1 LSINASVRYALAAPF
16 SPLYAAKKRWLE
28 AAPQWESLG
37 IAQADM
43 RRKTYVVPETGAVC
57 ITVSKCANT
66 TLKFMLGPAEMTV
79 PRHVH
84 GRDHLLTRLIDRGL
98 TLNDLLDGSHKVFTF
113 ARHPVS
119 RFWSGYFTMV
129 ESSKRGGRF
138 KARIRADIASAMN
151 VPIDARFP
159 PELVLEYIGATPPID
174 IDEHLRP
181 QWSCT
186 GIEKLVHVIGGGLAG
201 SEAAWQIAGAAC
213 RCPARDAAATQMTAA
228 HKTGRLA
235 ELVCSNSFRSDDAGP
250 TPSGS
255 CTRSCAEPAR
265 SSCAGDANQVP
276 AGGALAVDRDGFSD
290 RRDRSPRRH
299 PLIAIERGE
308 SPACRPTI
316 GTARSS
322 PPGRSPRPRSP
333 DAIARSPA
341 RTRSPSSTRSR
352 RSSISIRS
360 TWTSPGSSRATT
372 SPGPAAPAPTTS
384 TAR

>member
-186 GIEKLVHVIGGGLAG
+186 GIEKLPINFVGRVETMGDDVLKLLEMGYLDRHQAERYRHLNQ
-201 SEAAWQIAGAAC
+201 SEKREI
-213 RCPARDAAATQMTAA
+213 PDKARI
-228 HKTGRLA
+228 
-235 ELVCSNSFRSDDAGP
+235 
-250 TPSGS
+250 
-255 CTRSCAEPAR
+255 
-265 SSCAGDANQVP
+265 
-276 AGGALAVDRDGFSD
+276 DRIICDVYAKDLDLLGYD
-290 RRDRSPRRH
+290 
-299 PLIAIERGE
+299 
-308 SPACRPTI
+308 
-316 GTARSS
+316 
-322 PPGRSPRPRSP
+322 
-333 DAIARSPA
+333 
-341 RTRSPSSTRSR
+341 
-352 RSSISIRS
+352 
-360 TWTSPGSSRATT
+360 
-372 SPGPAAPAPTTS
+372 
-384 TAR
+384 